1 MDQNNRNNTIFRS
14 TISTSDLINE
24 QHTETPTSS
33 SGTSPPSILRPHLHA
48 LPLSLVTSPSGFP
61 EFSASYP
68 ELEYTVPDSIFAES
82 CPLCDEIALESTEQG
97 FVARYPRGWV
107 LVACKRHVDVLRTSE
122 GGSHVVVGE
131 QGELRSKAAYRFR
144 EREVKRREKKAVEE
158 RAGTAT
164 SSAVADEIPETPP
177 STPPSGNTPIPQT
190 EPASNTTPTP
200 PSPPPTIQKATTDPC
215 PICLSTP
222 PTLSLSCTHTF
233 CLPCLTNWQ
242 TTSLDTA
249 LSTWLSS
256 SPLLLTNYPILSA
269 TLKSRYTCPMCRANL
284 QFTKQSRRKK
294 KRWNRRERGEEA
306 GVMAARSRRGGQ
318 RNRRR
323 RGGSG
328 GGVMRSEWMPTDP
341 CVVAPESMPVVE
353 RP

>member
-1 MDQNNRNNTIFRS
+1 MDQNNHNNTIFRS
-14 TISTSDLINE
+14 TSILHPTND
-24 QHTETPTSS
+24 QHTETSTPS
-33 SGTSPPSILRPHLHA
+33 SGTLPPSILRPHLHA
-48 LPLSLVTSPSGFP
+48 LPFSLIASPNGFP

-68 ELEYTVPDSIFAES
+68 ELEYRVPKGVFAES
-82 CPLCDEIALESTEQG
+82 CPVCDEIAMEESIEKG

-122 GGSHVVVGE
+122 GGSHVVVGG
-131 QGELRSKAAYRFR
+131 QPELKSKAAFRFR
-144 EREVKRREKKAVEE
+144 ERELKRRKKKAVEE

-164 SSAVADEIPETPP
+164 SDAVADEIPETPP

-190 EPASNTTPTP
+190 KPASSTIPI
-200 PSPPPTIQKATTDPC
+200 PPTTQKVVADPC

-222 PTLSLSCTHTF
+222 PTLHLPCTHAF
-233 CLPCLTNWQ
+233 CLPCLTHWQ
-242 TTSLDTA
+242 TTSVDVP

-256 SPLLLTNYPILSA
+256 SPLLLTTYPILSA
-269 TLKSRYTCPMCRANL
+269 TLKSRFTCPMCRANL

-294 KRWNRRERGEEA
+294 KRWNGRERGEEA
-306 GVMAARSRRGGQ
+306 GVVAARSRRGGQ

-323 RGGSG
+323 RGASG
-328 GGVMRSEWMPTDP
+328 GGVLRSEWMPTDP
-341 CVVAPESMPVVE
+341 CVVAPDSMPVVE